1 MMDRFQYPIWLHHLI
16 LLAILIV
23 ALLTPFPVNNT
34 TNDDILTSLLVAYA
48 LENPTPIILASKRSK
63 RRVALYIRVSTD
75 RQAEEGHSPAS
86 QLSDM
91 KAYCRR
97 RNWEVVAV
105 YRDEGLSGRLSS
117 RPGLQQMLADARGG
131 KFDIV
136 VVYYI
141 SRLYR
146 KLESLLSTMKLL
158 RDCDVSFVSI
168 NEDLD
173 FTSKWGKLILN
184 ILGTLAEIYVDEL
197 SETTSRGKEQRAREG
212 LYNGSI
218 PFGYCNGL
226 CMNCTD
232 PNGPGYCPLVGRPP
246 LGDGQIPV
254 PHPIE
259 REGVRLAYE
268 WYALG
273 RYSDADIAYLLN
285 EYSFEFEGRTYH
297 FRPKRKPGDQKRY
310 AASITFCH
318 DTVRD
323 LLRRAFYTGVVEY
336 RGGQGVAEER
346 KKFKNAQAIYPGQ
359 HQPLISQDLFDQ
371 VQAIR
376 HRRGHR
382 PNRAKNRTHERVY
395 PLSRVL
401 YSWPLRSKMRA
412 VANGSGVRFYRDK
425 ANIGKSKL
433 DPGTRSPQSTVLAEP
448 LEDQV
453 IAVLETLVLS
463 DAWRQRILAY
473 LVSAEGG
480 LTDIER
486 QRRHLQ
492 ARFDHLNT
500 LYLQGAFTTAQYQQ
514 KKSELE
520 QEMTTLLC
528 PVDLD
533 NAQVKAL
540 LANPVTLWR
549 QATPAELKDLFEA
562 VFQRVYVQ
570 GEDIVRLVAYPAFQE
585 CLADP
590 HQRVIGPADDLEEVA
605 LSLPDMVI

>member
-1 MMDRFQYPIWLHHLI
+1 MDNPRYQVWLHQLI
-16 LLAILIV
+16 LLVVLFV
-23 ALLTPFPVNNT
+23 ALLDLLPVNNT
-34 TNDDILTSLLVAYA
+34 TNGDNLTSLLVAYA
-48 LENPTPIILASKRSK
+48 LENPAPVFRASKRGHQ
-63 RRVALYIRVSTD
+63 RVALYIRVSTD
-75 RQAEEGHSPAS
+75 RQAEEGRSPAS

-97 RNWEVVAV
+97 RGWEVAAV
-105 YRDEGLSGRLSS
+105 YRDEGMSGRLSS
-117 RPGLQQMLADARGG
+117 RPGLQQMLADARAG

-136 VVYYI
+136 MVYYI
-141 SRLYR
+141 SRFYR

-158 RDCDVSFVSI
+158 RDCGVSFVSV

-246 LGDGQIPV
+246 RGDGQVPV

-259 REGVRLAYE
+259 SEGVWLAYK

-273 RYSDADIAYLLN
+273 HYSDADIAYLLN
-285 EYSFEFEGRTYH
+285 QYAFDFEGQTYH
-297 FRPKRKPGDQKRY
+297 FRPKRKPGDRKRY
-310 AASITFCH
+310 SDPLAFGH
-318 DTVRD
+318 ETVRD

-346 KKFKNAQAIYPGQ
+346 KKFKKAQAIYSGQ
-359 HQPLISQDLFDQ
+359 HQPLISQELFDQ
-371 VQAIR
+371 VQTVR
-376 HRRGHR
+376 RRRGHR
-382 PNRAKNRTHERVY
+382 PNRAKSITNERVY

-401 YSWPLRSKMRA
+401 YSWPMRSKMRA
-412 VANGSGVRFYRDK
+412 VANGSGIRFYRDK

-433 DPGTRSPQSTVLAEP
+433 DPGDRSPQPTVAAEP

-453 IAVLETLVLS
+453 MAVLETLSLP
-463 DAWRQRILAY
+463 DAWQQRILAY

-480 LTDIER
+480 LTDVER
-486 QRRHLQ
+486 QCRHLQ

-500 LYLQGAFTTAQYQQ
+500 LYLQGACTTAQYQQ
-514 KKSELE
+514 KKSQLE
-520 QEMTTLLC
+520 REMANLLC

-533 NAQVKAL
+533 NAQVQAL
-540 LANPVTLWR
+540 LTNPTELWR
-549 QATPAELKDLFEA
+549 QATPPELKDLFEA
-562 VFQRVYVQ
+562 IFQRVYVQ
-570 GEDIVRLVAYPAFQE
+570 GEDIVRLVAYPAFLE

-590 HQRVIGPADDLEEVA
+590 QQRVIDPVDDMAEVT
-605 LSLPDMVI
+605 LNLPDSVA